1 MIGATESIETPTT
14 PEETNQTRRAHHRD
28 WRNNESVGMAR
39 EIYIGEAK
47 FVDGSDLVKV
57 RSAVATWHART
68 GRTELYWAK
77 SRWALFPPPK
87 KKKKIPKSCVTSGDF
102 FFFFFSFLFFFK

>member
-1 MIGATESIETPTT
+1 MPSRNPNISNRTRIRVERERERGEPRSMIGATESIETPTT

-77 SRWALFPPPK
+77 SR
-87 KKKKIPKSCVTSGDF
+87 
-102 FFFFFSFLFFFK
+102 